1 MEFGLFL
8 NCQAPADE
16 PLSDLLGGLVEQ
28 TETARDAGFDLVT
41 TGQHYLSDYVQAQLV
56 PLLSRLTAHAG
67 DMAVGTGI
75 VLLPLHHPI
84 EIAEQLTTL
93 DGLAGGGTVA
103 GVGAGYRDVEFESFG
118 VPKRERG
125 PRLAEGI
132 ELMNRLWTEESV
144 TFDGEFYSVEDATI
158 TPRPAEKPPVWVAAN
173 ARPAVERAAR
183 IADAWFVNPHATI
196 AEIREHKRRY
206 DEIRDELGKDTA
218 VPVFREAFVAPTTEE
233 AYEAARPHL
242 ESKYRRYVDWG
253 QDEAMEDA
261 TDLHRAFD
269 DLAEDR
275 FVIGTPDEAA
285 AQIERYGEE
294 LDADCVV
301 LRVSWPGMSA
311 ERARGCIELIGDE
324 VIPNV

>member
-8 NCQAPADE
+8 NGQAPDDGSF
-16 PLSDLLGGLVEQ
+16 PDLLDGLVGQ

-41 TGQHYLSDYVQAQLV
+41 TGQHYLTDYVQAQLV

-67 DMAVGTGI
+67 DMTVATGV

-84 EIAEQLTTL
+84 EIAEQITTL
-93 DGLAGGGTVA
+93 DGLAGGGAIA

-118 VPKRERG
+118 VPKHERG

-132 ELMNRLWTEESV
+132 ELMNRLWTEERV
-144 TFDGEFYSVEDATI
+144 TYDGEFYSVEDVEI

-183 IADAWFVNPHATI
+183 LADAWFVNPHATI
-196 AEIREHKRRY
+196 SEIREHKRRY
-206 DEIRDELGKDTA
+206 DEIRADLGKDTG
-218 VPVFREAFVAPTTEE
+218 VPVFREAFVAPTTGE
-233 AYEAARPHL
+233 AYEIARPHL

-253 QDEAMEDA
+253 QDEAMEESG
-261 TDLHRAFD
+261 DLSREFD

-275 FVIGTPDEAA
+275 FVIGTPAEAA
-285 AQIERYGEE
+285 AEIERYEE
-294 LDADCVV
+294 QLDAERVV
-301 LRVSWPGMSA
+301 LRVSWPGMA
-311 ERARGCIELIGDE
+311 DERAHECIELIGDE
-324 VIPNV
+324 VVPHV